1 MYQKLQLLLNK
12 IIAISGLKNSGKSE
26 AAKMVDYILNSPPI
40 FRNWFSYKYIPKIY
54 RKYETVAFAGTL
66 KKMLADFL
74 GFDYK
79 RFEDRDFKENTYI
92 DLSTL
97 HIAKDPTKLNDRLFN
112 KLLKQEDSL
121 KDQTLSIRQIM
132 QYFGTEI
139 CQKYFGKEVWINTT
153 LNSSKNLIISD
164 LRFKTEAEAVKKRNG
179 FLIFISRQGTE
190 VGNHASEKEVI
201 DLLNDRK
208 FDLVIRNDEDLKS
221 LFYKLKDGL
230 CTLLV

>member
-1 MYQKLQLLLNK
+1 MSK

-26 AAKMVDYILNSPPI
+26 AAKMVDYLLNSPP
-40 FRNWFSYKYIPKIY
+40 FLRNWFCYKYIPKLY
-54 RKYETVAFAGTL
+54 RNYTTVAFAGTL

-74 GFDYK
+74 NFDYK

-92 DLSTL
+92 NLQTL
-97 HIAKDPTKLNDRLFN
+97 HIEKDPNKLNDRLFN
-112 KLLKQEDSL
+112 RLLKSEDTL

-164 LRFKTEAEAVKKRNG
+164 LRFKAEAEAVKKRSG
-179 FLIFISRQGTE
+179 FLIYISRKGTE

-201 DLLNDRK
+201 ELLNNRE
-208 FDLVIRNDEDLKS
+208 FDLVIRNDKDLKS
-221 LFYKLKDGL
+221 LFYKLKNNLFNG
-230 CTLLV
+230 TNNWH